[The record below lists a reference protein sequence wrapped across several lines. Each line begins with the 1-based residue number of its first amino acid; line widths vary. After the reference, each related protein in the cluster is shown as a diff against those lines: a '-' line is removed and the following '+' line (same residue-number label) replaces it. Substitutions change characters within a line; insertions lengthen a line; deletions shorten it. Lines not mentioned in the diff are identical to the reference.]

1 MSQFNYSAYA
11 LAIKGLAELP
21 DELLRSQ
28 EKYQSSM
35 TAKRQQIE
43 FSTKQQMDELEKAE
57 HIAYQQFND
66 VACEYKVL
74 FSIPVS
80 RPALVPTPLSIKDA
94 VAAQNVLAMRLKA
107 VFDTTKQ
114 AAVEKKRQQIEA
126 AKAEQRLQAA
136 RKVAEEE
143 ERRRQEEEEE
153 RQKEEAYRKELER
166 ANRSTFQKFIDFL
179 TGQ

>member
-11 LAIKGLAELP
+11 MAIKGLAELP
-21 DELLRSQ
+21 DELLRTQ

-35 TAKRQQIE
+35 TVKRQQIE
-43 FSTKQQMDELEKAE
+43 SATKQQMGELENAE
-57 HIAYQQFND
+57 RIAYQQFND

-80 RPALVPTPLSIKDA
+80 RPALIPTPLSIKDA
-94 VAAQNVLAMRLKA
+94 VAAQNALAMRLKS
-107 VFDTTKQ
+107 VFDTAKQ

-126 AKAEQRLQAA
+126 EKAEQRLQAA
-136 RKVAEEE
+136 HKAALEK
-143 ERRRQEEEEE
+143 ERRRQEEEAE
-153 RQKEEAYRKELER
+153 RQREEAYRQELER